1 MSGILGLR
9 QTLSYI
15 KEVYGTPTFTCQ
27 DYDELFELMLH
38 DKKNVANE
46 IRFTLLGNI
55 SDIRINRTASRE
67 GIFEM
72 LDFVREG

>member
-1 MSGILGLR
+1 M
-9 QTLSYI
+9 Q
-15 KEVYGTPTFTCQ
+15 
-27 DYDELFELMLH
+27 H

-55 SDIRINRTASRE
+55 GDIRINRTASRE
-67 GIFEM
+67 EIFEM